1 MCSLYVP
8 QARNQ
13 IGAER
18 GRLVVLKATINSL
31 HCFVTDELARSEIE
45 FRVFFRDGPAI
56 TRDGLAAMRLQP
68 TALKHA
74 VVTSLCSAC
83 LLTGSPDK
91 ALALPPSLNDAIVEL
106 SEASYPSTHLGL
118 KRL

>member
-1 MCSLYVP
+1 MAP
-8 QARNQ
+8 QQLHATL
-13 IGAER
+13 
-18 GRLVVLKATINSL
+18 LVLLGVLPSFWAKTSFKL
-31 HCFVTDELARSEIE
+31 H
-45 FRVFFRDGPAI
+45 
-56 TRDGLAAMRLQP
+56 GLQALRLQP

-74 VVTSLCSAC
+74 AVTSLCSAC

-91 ALALPPSLNDAIVEL
+91 ALALPPSLNEAIVEL

>member
-1 MCSLYVP
+1 MAP
-8 QARNQ
+8 QQLHATL
-13 IGAER
+13 
-18 GRLVVLKATINSL
+18 LVLLGVLPSFWAKTSFKL
-31 HCFVTDELARSEIE
+31 H
-45 FRVFFRDGPAI
+45 
-56 TRDGLAAMRLQP
+56 GLQALRLQP

-74 VVTSLCSAC
+74 AVTPTALKHAAVTSLCSAC

-91 ALALPPSLNDAIVEL
+91 ALALPPSLNEAIVEL